1 MLKEPKFDVAFLP
14 DAVDFLEKLD
24 DKAREKIY
32 YNIKKAQ
39 YVNDDEL
46 LKKLNETIWEFRT
59 LYNHKAY
66 RLFSFWDKSQGK
78 PTIVIATH
86 GIVKQTQKTPAKEIK
101 KAEDL
106 RKQYL
111 ETKIK

>member
-46 LKKLNETIWEFRT
+46 LKKLNETI
-59 LYNHKAY
+59 
-66 RLFSFWDKSQGK
+66 
-78 PTIVIATH
+78 
-86 GIVKQTQKTPAKEIK
+86 
-101 KAEDL
+101 
-106 RKQYL
+106 
-111 ETKIK
+111 